1 MTLDALRKGQEL
13 IDNIDI
19 AKKFK
24 NSLLSVTVDTNDE
37 EDDNY
42 FSDHNNSVRADEC
55 VIIMTDS
62 DNREIGNF
70 EGQDFPADLR
80 REIVRVVSEYI
91 SANEK
96 DFESLSDEYT
106 K

>member
-37 EDDNY
+37 DDNY
-42 FSDHNNSVRADEC
+42 FSDHNDSVRADEC

-62 DNREIGNF
+62 DNREIGYF
-70 EGQDFPADLR
+70 KGRDFPADLR

-91 SANEK
+91 SVNEK
-96 DFESLSDEYT
+96 DFESLSDGYT